1 MYIRQQNNTLPRTAL
16 FLSIKDLKQNSCK
29 MLTHQSS
36 SQSNILTPAES
47 PPTTPLSSM
56 DSTPADSPPT
66 TPPPA
71 LDFTD
76 IVICAGPCD
85 SWDDVTKMERG
96 ATQFVCCF
104 ENRRQ
109 TWVFT
114 NGQQKITVINALIC
128 RECWNFE
135 NQVFDFIPVTSIYRR
150 YLTAVHYKLFKS
162 NMEITT

>member
-1 MYIRQQNNTLPRTAL
+1 L
-16 FLSIKDLKQNSCK
+16 FFQEKMSSSE
-29 MLTHQSS
+29 MLTPQHSS
-36 SQSNILTPAES
+36 PSNFSTPVDSPQTTPA
-47 PPTTPLSSM
+47 SSIF
-56 DSTPADSPPT
+56 STPADSPPT

-96 ATQFVCCF
+96 ATQFMFCF
-104 ENRRQ
+104 ENSRQ

-114 NGQQKITVINALIC
+114 NGQQKVTVINALIC
-128 RECWNFE
+128 RGCWNFE

-150 YLTAVHYKLFKS
+150 YLTAVHNKLFKS
-162 NMEITT
+162 NMEITA